1 MVNMAKT
8 LGYMVTWTTYGTWL
22 QGDERGYVRE
32 GKICGRNPR
41 LEQRNKENQTGN
53 TIKLTNKQK
62 NIVRKSIME
71 EARRLGQIVHSIAV
85 CTNHVHMVV
94 SYISDGIEKSVKHY
108 KNASLVALRKDGF
121 VGRVWTRGYDKRY
134 CFDEK
139 SLKNRIEYI
148 KKHEQ

>member
-1 MVNMAKT
+1 
-8 LGYMVTWTTYGTWL
+8 MVTWTTYGTWL

-32 GKICGRNPR
+32 GKIYGGNPR

-53 TIKLTNKQK
+53 TIKLTKQQK
-62 NIVRKSIME
+62 DIVRKAIME
-71 EARRLGQIVHSIAV
+71 EAHKLGQKVHSIAV

-94 SYISDGIEKSVKHY
+94 SYIRDGIEKSVKHY

>member
-1 MVNMAKT
+1 M
-8 LGYMVTWTTYGTWL
+8 
-22 QGDERGYVRE
+22 
-32 GKICGRNPR
+32 
-41 LEQRNKENQTGN
+41 GN
-53 TIKLTNKQK
+53 TIKLTSKQK
-62 NIVRKSIME
+62 NIVRKSLME
-71 EARRLGQIVHSIAV
+71 EARKLGQKVHSIAV

-108 KNASLVALRKDGF
+108 KNASLVALREDGF

-148 KKHEQ
+148 NKHEQ

>member
-1 MVNMAKT
+1 MVDMAKT

-22 QGDERGYVRE
+22 QGDERGYVRD
-32 GKICGRNPR
+32 GKICGRNPG
-41 LEQRNKENQTGN
+41 LEQRNKEKQTGN

-62 NIVRKSIME
+62 NIVRKAIPE
-71 EARRLGQIVHSIAV
+71 EAHKLGQILHSIAV

-94 SYISDGIEKSVKHY
+94 SYISDGIERSVKHY
-108 KNASLVALRKDGF
+108 KNASLAALRKDGF

-139 SLKNRIEYI
+139 SLKNRIDYVERH
-148 KKHEQ
+148 KR

>member
-1 MVNMAKT
+1 MAKT

-22 QGDERGYVRE
+22 QGDERGYIRD

-41 LEQRNKENQTGN
+41 LERRNKENQTGN
-53 TIKLTNKQK
+53 TIKFTNKQK
-62 NIVRKSIME
+62 NIVLKAIME
-71 EARRLGQIVHSIAV
+71 EARKLGQEVHSIAV

-134 CFDEK
+134 CFDVK
-139 SLKNRIEYI
+139 SLKNIFDYVERH
-148 KKHEQ
+148 KR

>member
-1 MVNMAKT
+1 
-8 LGYMVTWTTYGTWL
+8 MVTWTTYGTWL
-22 QGDERGYVRE
+22 QGDERGYVRK
-32 GKICGRNPR
+32 GKILGRNPG

-53 TIKLTNKQK
+53 TIKLTNKQQH
-62 NIVRKSIME
+62 IVRKAIME
-71 EARRLGQIVHSIAV
+71 EARKLGQKVHSITV

-94 SYISDGIEKSVKHY
+94 SYFSDGIEKSVKHY

-148 KKHEQ
+148 NKHEQ

>member
-1 MVNMAKT
+1 MGKT

-22 QGDERGYVRE
+22 QGDKRGYVRE

-41 LEQRNKENQTGN
+41 LEQRNKENQMGN
-53 TIKLTNKQK
+53 TIKLTSKQK
-62 NIVRKSIME
+62 NIVRKSLME
-71 EARRLGQIVHSIAV
+71 EARKLGQKVHSIAV

-108 KNASLVALRKDGF
+108 KNSSLVALRKDGF
-121 VGRVWTRGYDKRY
+121 VGRIWTRGYDKRY

-139 SLKNRIEYI
+139 SLKNRIDYVERH
-148 KKHEQ
+148 KR

>member
-1 MVNMAKT
+1 MAKT

-22 QGDERGYVRE
+22 QGDERGYVMD
-32 GKICGRNPR
+32 GKICGRNPK

-53 TIKLTNKQK
+53 TIKLAKKQK
-62 NIVRKSIME
+62 NIVRKAIME
-71 EARRLGQIVHSIAV
+71 EARKLGQTVHSIAV

-94 SYISDGIEKSVKHY
+94 SYISGGIEKSVKHY

-121 VGRVWTRGYDKRY
+121 IGRIWTRGYDKRY

-139 SLKNRIEYI
+139 SLKNRIDYVERH
-148 KKHEQ
+148 KS